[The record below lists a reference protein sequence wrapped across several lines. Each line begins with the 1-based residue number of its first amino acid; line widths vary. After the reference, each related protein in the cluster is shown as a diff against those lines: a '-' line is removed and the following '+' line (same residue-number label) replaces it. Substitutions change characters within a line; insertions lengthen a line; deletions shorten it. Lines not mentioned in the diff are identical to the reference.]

1 MKPDASK
8 LVQQGGVGSAIAY
21 VALTAPTEWLK
32 VLPVVPGGHY
42 LPMVA
47 ALGAIVTAG
56 LALFGKK
63 REAVDAPDS
72 SG

>member
-1 MKPDASK
+1 MKPDATK

-32 VLPVVPGGHY
+32 VLPVIPEGHY

-47 ALGAIVTAG
+47 ALGAIITAA
-56 LALFGKK
+56 LALIGWKK
-63 REAVDAPDS
+63 
-72 SG
+72 SGE